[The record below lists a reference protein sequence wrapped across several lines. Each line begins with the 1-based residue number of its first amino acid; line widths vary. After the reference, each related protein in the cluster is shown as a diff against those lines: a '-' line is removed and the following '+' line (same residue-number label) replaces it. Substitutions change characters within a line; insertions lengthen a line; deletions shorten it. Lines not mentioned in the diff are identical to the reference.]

1 MIPTNL
7 RHVIFDYGG
16 TLADLRWPFSLLRKF
31 SPTVSMGSGEV
42 TQPGPVRKVARR
54 IFYPLV
60 ARLFRPYPG
69 MKGTLDEL
77 SAAGYRLHMLSNNSS
92 ILKWQLSSLNIAE
105 AFDTITWS
113 EEAGVE
119 KPDPRIFE
127 ISLQRIGA
135 EPGDVVYVGDSFEAD
150 VVGARGAGI
159 VPIHADYEGTSPAG
173 DHLKIAALADLPAL
187 LAANSPEKQS

>member
-16 TLADLRWPFSLLRKF
+16 TLADLIWPFSLLRRL
-31 SPTVSMGSGEV
+31 SPTVTIGSGEV
-42 TQPGPVRKVARR
+42 TQPGPVRKVIRS

-69 MKGTLDEL
+69 LKETLDQL
-77 SAAGYRLHMLSNNSS
+77 STAGYRLHVLSNNSS
-92 ILKWQLSSLNIAE
+92 ILRWQLSSLGITKV
-105 AFDTITWS
+105 FDTVTWS

-127 ISLQRIGA
+127 IGLERIGA
-135 EPGDVVYVGDSFEAD
+135 RPDEAVYVGDSFEAD
-150 VVGARGAGI
+150 VVGARSAGI
-159 VPIHADYEGTSPAG
+159 IPIHADYKGTSPPG
-173 DHLKIAALADLPAL
+173 DHLKIAALADLPIL
-187 LAANSPEKQS
+187 LAPDSV